1 MTPIGWTKT
10 AVATANTNRDGSG
23 AVVLVWTADEEQQYV
38 DSVRCYPLGTN
49 VTTEAVLIGSNGSG
63 VAVAHNN
70 FLLGN
75 KQLAASTLGTAVDT
89 DVVEFPIG
97 VWFPKGFEIYAL
109 VHATQAA
116 GRQFVAFSDPSYQ
129 QY

>member
-10 AVATANTNRDGSG
+10 PVTTANTARDGSG
-23 AVVLVWTADEEQQYV
+23 TLTLVWTADEEKQYV
-38 DSVRCYPLGTN
+38 DTIRCSPVGTN
-49 VTTEAVLIGSNGSG
+49 VETEAVLIGSNGSG
-63 VAVAHNN
+63 VGVPHNN

-75 KQLAASTLGTAVDT
+75 KQLAATTIGSALDT
-89 DVVEFPIG
+89 DIVEFQIG
-97 VWFPKGFEIYAL
+97 AWFPKGYEIYAL